1 MPKTEEQNL
10 KLFYKKQYMF
20 TSKTTLRVRYSETD
34 KMGVVYHGNYAQYL
48 EIGRT
53 DALRQIGLTYKSF
66 EDNGIMMPVL
76 SLNCKYLKSAYYD
89 DELTIVTMLKVMPK
103 VRIHFYFEIYNQQN
117 ELLTKAEVELVN
129 VDMKTNKL
137 TMAPMVLI
145 EALKPFFEI

>member
-1 MPKTEEQNL
+1 
-10 KLFYKKQYMF
+10 MF
-20 TSKTTLRVRYSETD
+20 TSKTSVRVRYSETD

-117 ELLTKAEVELVN
+117 ELITKAEVELVN
-129 VDMKTNKL
+129 MDMKTNKL
-137 TMAPMVLI
+137 TMAPTVLI

>member
-1 MPKTEEQNL
+1 
-10 KLFYKKQYMF
+10 MF
-20 TSKTTLRVRYSETD
+20 TSKTTVRVRYSETD

-53 DALRQIGLTYKSF
+53 DALRQLGLTYKSF

-76 SLNCKYLKSAYYD
+76 SLNCKYLKSAFYD
-89 DELTIVTMLKVMPK
+89 DELIIVTMLKVMPK

-129 VDMKTNKL
+129 IDMKTNKL
-137 TMAPMVLI
+137 TMSPTVLI
-145 EALKPFFEI
+145 KALKPFFCN

>member
-1 MPKTEEQNL
+1 
-10 KLFYKKQYMF
+10 MF
-20 TSKTTLRVRYSETD
+20 TSKTTVRVRYSETD
-34 KMGVVYHGNYAQYL
+34 KMGVVYHGNYVQYL

>member
-1 MPKTEEQNL
+1 
-10 KLFYKKQYMF
+10 
-20 TSKTTLRVRYSETD
+20 
-34 KMGVVYHGNYAQYL
+34 MGVVYHGNYAQYL

-76 SLNCKYLKSAYYD
+76 SLNCKYLKSAFYD

>member
-1 MPKTEEQNL
+1 
-10 KLFYKKQYMF
+10 MF

-76 SLNCKYLKSAYYD
+76 SLNCKYLKSAFYD

-137 TMAPMVLI
+137 TMAPIVLI

>member
-1 MPKTEEQNL
+1 
-10 KLFYKKQYMF
+10 MF

-53 DALRQIGLTYKSF
+53 DALRQIGLTYKSL

-76 SLNCKYLKSAYYD
+76 SLNCKYLKSAFYD

>member
-1 MPKTEEQNL
+1 
-10 KLFYKKQYMF
+10 MF
-20 TSKTTLRVRYSETD
+20 ISKTTLRVRYSETD

-76 SLNCKYLKSAYYD
+76 SLNCKYLKSAFYD

>member
-1 MPKTEEQNL
+1 
-10 KLFYKKQYMF
+10 MF
-20 TSKTTLRVRYSETD
+20 TSKTSVRVRYSETD

-89 DELTIVTMLKVMPK
+89 DELTIITMLKVMPK

-117 ELLTKAEVELVN
+117 ELITKAEVELVN

-137 TMAPMVLI
+137 TMAPTVLI
-145 EALKPFFEI
+145 DALKPFFEI

>member
-1 MPKTEEQNL
+1 
-10 KLFYKKQYMF
+10 MF
-20 TSKTTLRVRYSETD
+20 TSKTSVRVRYSETD

-76 SLNCKYLKSAYYD
+76 SLNCKYLKSAFYD

-117 ELLTKAEVELVN
+117 ELITKAEVELVN

-137 TMAPMVLI
+137 TMAPTVLI
-145 EALKPFFEI
+145 DALKPFFEI

>member
-1 MPKTEEQNL
+1 
-10 KLFYKKQYMF
+10 MF
-20 TSKTTLRVRYSETD
+20 TSKTTVRVRYSETD

-137 TMAPMVLI
+137 TMAPTVLI
-145 EALKPFFEI
+145 DALKPFFEV

>member
-1 MPKTEEQNL
+1 
-10 KLFYKKQYMF
+10 MF
-20 TSKTTLRVRYSETD
+20 TSKTTVRVRYSETD

-89 DELTIVTMLKVMPK
+89 DELTIITMLKEMPK

-129 VDMKTNKL
+129 IDMKTNKL
-137 TMAPMVLI
+137 TMSPTVLI

>member
-1 MPKTEEQNL
+1 
-10 KLFYKKQYMF
+10 MF
-20 TSKTTLRVRYSETD
+20 TSKTTVRVRYSETD

>member
-1 MPKTEEQNL
+1 
-10 KLFYKKQYMF
+10 MF
-20 TSKTTLRVRYSETD
+20 TSKTTVRVRYSETD
-34 KMGVVYHGNYAQYL
+34 KMGVVYHGNYAQYI

-89 DELTIVTMLKVMPK
+89 DELTIITMLKEMPK

-129 VDMKTNKL
+129 IEMKTNKL
-137 TMAPMVLI
+137 TMSPTVLI

>member
-1 MPKTEEQNL
+1 
-10 KLFYKKQYMF
+10 MF
-20 TSKTTLRVRYSETD
+20 TSKTTVRVRYSETD

-76 SLNCKYLKSAYYD
+76 SLNCKFLKSAFYD

-103 VRIHFYFEIYNQQN
+103 VRIHFHFEIYNQQN

-137 TMAPMVLI
+137 TMTPALLV
-145 EALKPFFEI
+145 EALKPFFE